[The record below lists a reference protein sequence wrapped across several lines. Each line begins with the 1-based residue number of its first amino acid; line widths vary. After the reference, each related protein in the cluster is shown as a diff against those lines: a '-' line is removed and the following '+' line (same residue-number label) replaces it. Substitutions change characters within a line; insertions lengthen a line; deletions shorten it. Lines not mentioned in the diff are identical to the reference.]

1 MDLLLRPKQFFN
13 QNQSIKTIVGLVLLS
28 LFVSTVFLTFF
39 IIDLLVDEPLS
50 TGKQLASII
59 FIFLLTIPLYFILN
73 FLSTVL
79 TSIYMY
85 FFHKAFILRKMYL
98 VILVYNAFL
107 LLVNSAAIYCV
118 MVLQLDHY
126 FLLIQIVSFLFNL
139 YLLRILYDGIIYYAE
154 GSKKAALATVI
165 LYMLVT
171 TAFVIGG
178 FING

>member
-1 MDLLLRPKQFFN
+1 MELLIRPKQFFN

-50 TGKQLASII
+50 TGKQLASIV

-154 GSKKAALATVI
+154 GSKAALATVI

>member
-1 MDLLLRPKQFFN
+1 MELLLRPKQFFN

-39 IIDLLVDEPLS
+39 IIDLLVDKPLS

-85 FFHKAFILRKMYL
+85 FFIKLLFYAKCILLFWFIMHFFY
-98 VILVYNAFL
+98 
-107 LLVNSAAIYCV
+107 
-118 MVLQLDHY
+118 
-126 FLLIQIVSFLFNL
+126 
-139 YLLRILYDGIIYYAE
+139 
-154 GSKKAALATVI
+154 
-165 LYMLVT
+165 
-171 TAFVIGG
+171 
-178 FING
+178 

>member
-1 MDLLLRPKQFFN
+1 MELLLRPKQFFN

-39 IIDLLVDEPLS
+39 IIDLLVDKPLS

-98 VILVYNAFL
+98 VILIYNAFL

-154 GSKKAALATVI
+154 GSKKLP
-165 LYMLVT
+165 
-171 TAFVIGG
+171 
-178 FING
+178 

>member
-1 MDLLLRPKQFFN
+1 MELLLRPKQFFN

-28 LFVSTVFLTFF
+28 LFMSTVFLTFF
-39 IIDLLVDEPLS
+39 IIDLLVDKPLS

-118 MVLQLDHY
+118 MVLQLDNY

>member
-1 MDLLLRPKQFFN
+1 MELLLRPKQFFN

-50 TGKQLASII
+50 TGKQLASIV

-126 FLLIQIVSFLFNL
+126 FLLIQIVSFFNL